1 MKLRSFTF
9 AILVCLNVSS
19 AFAQQGQGNSSA
31 PPVIVTSGMGSIKLK
46 ADQAWV
52 SIAVD
57 ARAGKAVD
65 ARSRAATQMT
75 AVQTAIKAVGIPVD
89 ALKTSGFSLEPQTE
103 EEYGAKVRVREYS
116 VKNEIE
122 VRVDNLDLLGEVL
135 DAAGAVKTSD
145 TLSVSVAG
153 LRFTVR
159 NSATA
164 DKDALTMA
172 VKDAMSRASAMAA
185 GAGRTLGE
193 IVRIEEQPLSGI
205 STDSNKSVRIQTR
218 SGTNAPQFA
227 PPSRVDTPVEP
238 NQIEFLAY
246 VTLTIAVR

>member
-1 MKLRSFTF
+1 VKFQWF
-9 AILVCLNVSS
+9 AVSVLLCLNVSV
-19 AFAQQGQGNSSA
+19 ALAQQGQGNSSG
-31 PPVIVTSGMGSIKLK
+31 PPVIVTSGMGAIKLK

-65 ARSRAATQMT
+65 ARNRAAIQMT
-75 AVQTAIKAVGIPVD
+75 ALQTAIKAVGIPAD
-89 ALKTSGFSLEPQTE
+89 ALKTSSFSLEPQTE

-116 VKNEIE
+116 AKNEIE
-122 VRVDNLDLLGEVL
+122 VRVDNLDLLSEVL
-135 DAAGAVKTSD
+135 DAAGTVKTSD

-153 LRFTVR
+153 LRFAVR
-159 NSATA
+159 NGTTA

-172 VKDAMSRASAMAA
+172 VQDAMTRASAMAA
-185 GAGRTLGE
+185 GAGRALGE
-193 IVRIEEQPLSGI
+193 IVRIEEQSIAGTSSGN
-205 STDSNKSVRIQTR
+205 NKSVRIQTR

>member
-1 MKLRSFTF
+1 
-9 AILVCLNVSS
+9 
-19 AFAQQGQGNSSA
+19 
-31 PPVIVTSGMGSIKLK
+31 
-46 ADQAWV
+46 
-52 SIAVD
+52 
-57 ARAGKAVD
+57 
-65 ARSRAATQMT
+65 
-75 AVQTAIKAVGIPVD
+75 
-89 ALKTSGFSLEPQTE
+89 
-103 EEYGAKVRVREYS
+103 VREYS

-122 VRVDNLDLLGEVL
+122 VRVDNLDLLSEVL

-159 NSATA
+159 NGTTA
-164 DKDALTMA
+164 DTDALTMA
-172 VKDAMSRASAMAA
+172 VKDAMTRATAMAV

-193 IVRIEEQPLSGI
+193 IVRIEEQPIAGTSPGN
-205 STDSNKSVRIQTR
+205 NKTVRIQTR
-218 SGTNAPQFA
+218 SGTNAPQFT